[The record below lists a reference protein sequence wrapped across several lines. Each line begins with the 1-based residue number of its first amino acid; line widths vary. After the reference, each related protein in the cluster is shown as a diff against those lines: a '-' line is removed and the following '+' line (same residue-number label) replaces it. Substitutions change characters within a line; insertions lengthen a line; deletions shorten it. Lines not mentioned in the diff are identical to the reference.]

1 MRAFIQEFK
10 SFIAR
15 GNVMDLAVG
24 VIIGGA
30 FSNIT
35 TSLVNDIL
43 NPILGII
50 AGNNTALAAM
60 AVELPGGGAL
70 MVGNFINAILNFLIM
85 AFAEKGGD
93 PRTSPGALPGRAAAH
108 RDPGPAERED
118 LMEEKKIPPQEE
130 QDAPAPYTP
139 ASPVKRTMA
148 WIGVVYMVILVAM
161 MTYYYF
167 TGSMLVNM
175 APLLAVP
182 GLIGLGIL
190 ALVSWR
196 TTGRPGKWPAI
207 ALAAVCF
214 LAALAT
220 LPLGIVG
227 LLSNFSLV
235 GVFVTGAP

>member
-1 MRAFIQEFK
+1 
-10 SFIAR
+10 
-15 GNVMDLAVG
+15 MD
-24 VIIGGA
+24 
-30 FSNIT
+30 
-35 TSLVNDIL
+35 
-43 NPILGII
+43 
-50 AGNNTALAAM
+50 
-60 AVELPGGGAL
+60 
-70 MVGNFINAILNFLIM
+70 
-85 AFAEKGGD
+85 
-93 PRTSPGALPGRAAAH
+93 
-108 RDPGPAERED
+108 
-118 LMEEKKIPPQEE
+118 EKKIAPQGEGE
-130 QDAPAPYTP
+130 APEPSYTP

-167 TGSMLVNM
+167 TGSMLMNM
-175 APLLAVP
+175 APLLVVP

-227 LLSNFSLV
+227 LLSNFSLAA
-235 GVFVTGAP
+235 VFVTGAH